1 MFFRIFNNLRCKP
14 FTAFIIYTLITCYLL
29 TTSGCETTTTTR
41 YPAEYLKTQKR
52 LSDITHII
60 LKDGTYMNLED
71 KEVFYMAKYRDTS
84 NVLVFLTNDTVRAD
98 ENGKKV
104 VKIKKTETFLPLD
117 RIQEIYIT
125 KTEIDAGN
133 TILLSVGIVLGVF
146 VLILIIAAISWSG
159 GHNSCPYIYSYDGTK
174 YVYDAEPLGGVICE
188 GLMRTDYSR
197 LEHLAPDTQGK
208 FKLLIR
214 NENDEQQFLDEIK
227 LISVNHKEGN
237 FVTPNPEGE
246 FFEYKTIVPPVSVTD
261 ESGKDITKF
270 LMEKDDI
277 KWQTDL
283 TTSFQSAALSTLNS
297 GKHTLKFQFKK
308 PEGAKS
314 ALIFFNGGTA
324 LWGSEMVKSMLELRG
339 DKVDDW
345 YKSVNEGGEEFLKL
359 YSFMEREELFFLKV
373 NLKEDGKYTVRTY
386 IPGGGPKVDEDKI
399 IRLPLE
405 NVSGEYIEF
414 TLNPPAGYWKIDQI
428 GMIFDYEIAGKENIQ
443 TISASFGKD
452 HDGNDITTSLSK
464 IDKNYYQMPLVGNKS
479 DLYFDVPAGF
489 ERTRN
494 EIFLKTTGWY
504 EVNIDKMKPE
514 QKDLIS
520 EIMSTP
526 GKIIYY
532 SMSLY
537 NLKLKELTELQKMR
551 NE

>member
-1 MFFRIFNNLRCKP
+1 
-14 FTAFIIYTLITCYLL
+14 
-29 TTSGCETTTTTR
+29 
-41 YPAEYLKTQKR
+41 
-52 LSDITHII
+52 
-60 LKDGTYMNLED
+60 
-71 KEVFYMAKYRDTS
+71 
-84 NVLVFLTNDTVRAD
+84 
-98 ENGKKV
+98 
-104 VKIKKTETFLPLD
+104 
-117 RIQEIYIT
+117 
-125 KTEIDAGN
+125 
-133 TILLSVGIVLGVF
+133 
-146 VLILIIAAISWSG
+146 IAAASVS
-159 GHNSCPYIYSYDGTK
+159 HTHSCPYIYSFDGTK
-174 YVYDAEPLGGVICE
+174 YIYDAEPLGGVICE

-227 LISVNHKEGN
+227 LLSVSHNKGS

-246 FFEYKTIVPPVSVTD
+246 FFEYKNVNPPVSVTD

-270 LMEKDDI
+270 LSEKDDI

-283 TTSFQSAALSTLNS
+283 QSAALSVPNS
-297 GKHTLKFQFKK
+297 GKHTLKFKFKK
-308 PEGAKS
+308 PDGAKS

-324 LWGSEMVKSMLELRG
+324 LWGSGMVKSMLELRG

-373 NLKEDGKYTVRTY
+373 NLLENGKYTVKTY

-443 TISASFGKD
+443 TINASFGKD
-452 HDGNDITTSLSK
+452 QDGNDITSSLSK
-464 IDKNYYQMPLVGNKS
+464 KDKDYYRMPLVGNKS

-489 ERTRN
+489 DRTKN

-504 EVNIDKMKPE
+504 EVNIDKTKPE
-514 QKDLIS
+514 QMDLIS

-526 GKIIYY
+526 GKIIDY

-537 NLKLKELTELQKMR
+537 NLKLKELTEAQNR
-551 NE
+551 ETSR